1 MKWFLLTWVDPI
13 KIVTKLEEKCG
24 NQLKWHGGNCP
35 IQMWVGLY
43 KDNKFKP
50 SLVCQVSRVF
60 NLRFNDG
67 VHHPTIPKEVNHIVG
82 NYFRTFIQVIREGG
96 DIGNNDQWVGEV
108 V

>member
-1 MKWFLLTWVDPI
+1 
-13 KIVTKLEEKCG
+13 
-24 NQLKWHGGNCP
+24 
-35 IQMWVGLY
+35 
-43 KDNKFKP
+43 
-50 SLVCQVSRVF
+50 
-60 NLRFNDG
+60 

>member
-1 MKWFLLTWVDPI
+1 
-13 KIVTKLEEKCG
+13 
-24 NQLKWHGGNCP
+24 
-35 IQMWVGLY
+35 MWVGLY